1 MNTPLIL
8 PLLIPLSTAILSL
21 LAWNSPKIRRAVSI
35 TGAVLLLADAI
46 WLLAIV
52 WRDGIQVTAVG
63 NWPAPMGIIFVADLF
78 SAMMVLIT
86 GVMGFAVTIYSLV
99 TIGPGRESFG
109 YYSLLQFLLLGVCG
123 AFLTGDIFNL
133 YVWFEVML
141 MASFVL
147 LALGGE
153 RPQMEGAIKYVTLN
167 LIASAIFLAAVGLL
181 YGAVGT
187 LNMADLAQKLR
198 EPPATDFITTI
209 AMFFLVAF
217 GIKAGIFPLFFWLPA
232 SYHTPPVAVS
242 AIFAALLTKVGVYA
256 IIRVFT
262 LIFVQ
267 DIDYTHTAILILAG
281 FTMVTGV
288 LGAIAQNEVRRLLSF
303 HIISQIGY
311 MIMGLGLY
319 TPLALAGSIYYII
332 HNIVAKTN
340 LFLVSGI
347 AHFLHG
353 TYELKKL
360 GGLYEKTPLLA
371 ALFLISGLSLAGV
384 PPLSG
389 FFGKLALVQAGIES
403 ERYTI
408 VAIALAVGL
417 LTLFSM
423 TKIWLEAF
431 WKAPPPSSTENVQAK
446 LFRSRAAYYLLLSP
460 VVLLAVLTVVFGLAA
475 EAMLVLSLR
484 AAEQLMNPSE
494 YIRAVLANG
503 T

>member
-1 MNTPLIL
+1 MNLPVIM

-21 LAWNSPKIRRAVSI
+21 LPWKSPQIGRVLSTA
-35 TGAVLLLADAI
+35 GALLLLADAA

-52 WRDGIQVTAVG
+52 WRDGIQVSAIG

-78 SAMMVLIT
+78 SAIMVLIT
-86 GVMGFAVTIYSLV
+86 GVMGFAVTLYSLV

-109 YYSLLQFLLLGVCG
+109 YYPLLHFLLLGVCG
-123 AFLTGDIFNL
+123 AFLTGDLFNL

-198 EPPATDFITTI
+198 EPEAADFITTI
-209 AMFFLVAF
+209 SMLFLVAF

-256 IIRVFT
+256 MIRVFT
-262 LIFVQ
+262 LIFVH
-267 DIDYTHTAILILAG
+267 DIGYTHFVILILAG

-288 LGAIAQNEVRRLLSF
+288 FGAIAQNEVRRLLSF

-332 HNIVAKTN
+332 HNILAKTN
-340 LFLVSGI
+340 LFLISGV

-353 TYELKKL
+353 IYELKKL
-360 GGLYEKTPLLA
+360 GGLYERTPLLA
-371 ALFLISGLSLAGV
+371 ALFLISALSLAGV

-389 FFGKLALVQAGIES
+389 FFGKLTLAQAGIER
-403 ERYTI
+403 EQYAI
-408 VAIALAVGL
+408 VAIALGVGL

-431 WKAPPPSSTENVQAK
+431 WKAPPPSSPEVAAAK
-446 LFRSRAAYYLLLSP
+446 PLRSPTTYYLLLVP
-460 VVLLAVLTVVFGLAA
+460 VVLLALMTVVLGLGA

-484 AAEQLMNPSE
+484 AAEQLMDPE
-494 YIRAVLANG
+494 QYIQAVLGKG